1 MSVKMDNI
9 VEKFRLNGKIALVT
23 GGTSGLGF
31 YMAVAL
37 GQAGAQI
44 CVNDIREEKLEE
56 AKSSFGAFGLE
67 VFTVKFDVSDQTE
80 VDSGISTIEKEEG
93 EINILINNAGIIKR
107 IPILDM
113 NVEDYKQVLNINLV
127 SSLIVSKRVVPNM
140 MKNGGGK
147 IINICSMMSEQGRNS
162 VSAYASAKGGLKMLT
177 KNMCCEWAK
186 HNIQVNGI
194 GPGYIKTA
202 LTADFVKKEHPFNK
216 LVMMRTPANR
226 WGDPDDL
233 MGATVFLSSPASD
246 FINGEVIYVD
256 GGILANFGYM
266 ENEND

>member
-1 MSVKMDNI
+1 MDNI
-9 VEKFRLNGKIALVT
+9 IDKFRLNGKIALVT

-31 YMAVAL
+31 HMAKAL
-37 GQAGAQI
+37 GQAGARI

-56 AKSSFGAFGLE
+56 AKNGFGKSGLE
-67 VFTVKFDVSDQTE
+67 VFTVNFDVSDEKE
-80 VDSGISTIEKEEG
+80 VDRGISTIEKEVG
-93 EINILINNAGIIKR
+93 EIDILINNAGIIKR
-107 IPILDM
+107 IPILKMDI
-113 NVEDYKQVLNINLV
+113 EDYIQVLNINLV
-127 SSLIVSKRVVPNM
+127 SSFIVSKRVVPNM
-140 MKNGGGK
+140 IKNGGGK
-147 IINICSMMSEQGRNS
+147 IINICSMMSEQGRNF

-202 LTADFVKKEHPFNK
+202 LTTDFVKKEHPFNK

-226 WGDPDDL
+226 WGDPEDL
-233 MGATVFLSSPASD
+233 MGAAVFLSSPGSN
-246 FINGEVIYVD
+246 FINGQVVYVD

-266 ENEND
+266 EDENI